1 MKHLFIL
8 FVLVLLAF
16 LGNAQDQNSINDW
29 ENPAVF
35 DVNKEPTRATSY
47 PFADIESAIIGD
59 ESQSPFYINLNGMWR
74 FNWVKKPTDRPIDFY
89 KENYNVSDWAE
100 IKVPSNWELQGYG
113 IPIYSNITYPH
124 PKNPP
129 YIGSNDNPVGSY
141 RRTFN
146 LPESWDGR
154 RVYLHFVSGTSA
166 MYVWVNGQKVGYS
179 QVTKSPAEFDITPYL
194 RKGEN
199 MLAVEVYRWSDGS
212 YLEDQDFWRISGIDR
227 DVYLYSTAQI
237 RILDYFVKAGLD
249 KNYTH
254 GTFSLDV
261 DVKNFSDAKSNG
273 NITASLLDADGKEV
287 YKRKQN
293 WNAISG
299 QTAKLNMKT
308 TVKAPAQWS
317 AETPNL
323 YTLALS
329 LTDSKGQVIEATSCK
344 VGFRSVELKNSQ
356 LLVNGKPVLL
366 KGVNL
371 HEHNDRTGHYVDKAT
386 MLKDI
391 EVMKA
396 HNVNA
401 VRTSHYPQNP
411 LWYSLCD
418 QYGLYLVDEANIE
431 SHGMGYD
438 PQHSLGYKSEW
449 HAAHMDR
456 IVRLV
461 ERDKNHPS
469 VIIWSMGN
477 ECGNGYVFSDA
488 YQWMKERDNTRLVQ
502 SEQAGEKENTDIVC
516 PMYAGFNY
524 QQEYAK
530 RGNPGRPFIQCEY
543 SHAMGNSNG
552 NFKEYWDIIRSSN
565 HMQGGFIWDWVD
577 QGLLAKDELGREY
590 WAYGGDLGGHV
601 YTHDENF
608 CLNGLVWP
616 DRTPHP
622 GLKEVKHIYQDIH
635 FSAIDLANGEIEVY
649 NEFFFITLENFDFK
663 WELIKN
669 GKKEAEGT
677 FITKANPGEKQKI
690 KIDLPSLN
698 KEEGSEYFLNVYAYT
713 RKEANLV
720 PAGHEVARN
729 QMAFDINDYFIP
741 AKSKS
746 GELTLSD
753 ENNRIVVKT
762 NDIYVEINKRT
773 GLLDRYQLN
782 GKNLINQSPRPE
794 FWRAPIDNDFGN
806 NMPSRQNIWRNAGQ
820 NSKVKSIDVQQ
831 KENSVVVTA
840 ILLLAD
846 INSEYTIVYTIKG
859 DGRVRFDINYQSGNT
874 NLPGLPRFGM
884 VMRLPEEF
892 NQFTYYGRGPWENYS
907 DRNTSAFVGIY
918 SSSVAD
924 QYVPYI
930 RPQEN
935 GYKTDVRWLTL
946 TNNDGVGL
954 RVAGLQPISTSAL
967 HFTSTDFD
975 PGLTKKQ
982 QNAVQLVPRNDVYLH
997 VDLAQNGVGGDNSWG
1012 AWTHKQYR
1020 LENDVYQYSFVIQA
1034 IEQ

>member
-1 MKHLFIL
+1 MKYLFIL
-8 FVLVLLAF
+8 IALVSVATM
-16 LGNAQDQNSINDW
+16 GIAQEQKSVNDW
-29 ENPAVF
+29 ENQAVF
-35 DVNKEPTRATSY
+35 DINKEATRATSY
-47 PFADIESAIIGD
+47 PFADVASAIKGD
-59 ESQSPFYINLNGMWR
+59 ETQSPFYFNLNGLWK
-74 FNWVKKPTDRPIDFY
+74 FNWVEKPGDRPIDFY
-89 KENYNVSDWAE
+89 KENYNVTDWAE

-113 IPIYSNITYPH
+113 IPIYSNINYPH

-129 YIGSNDNPVGSY
+129 FIGNDDNPVGSY
-141 RRTFN
+141 RRTFD
-146 LPESWDGR
+146 LPSGWDGR
-154 RVYLHFVSGTSA
+154 RVYLHFASGTSA
-166 MYVWVNGQKVGYS
+166 MYIWINGQKIGYS

-249 KNYTH
+249 KNYTN
-254 GTFSLDV
+254 GTFSLEV
-261 DVKNFSDAKSNG
+261 DIKNFSDTKSNG
-273 NITASLLDADGKEV
+273 SLVVTLLDADRKEV
-287 YKRKQN
+287 FSRKQSWKADN
-293 WNAISG
+293 G
-299 QTAKLNMKT
+299 QTTKIALNT

-323 YTLALS
+323 YTLVLS
-329 LTDSKGQVIEATSCK
+329 LTDNKGEVIEATSCK
-344 VGFRSVELKNSQ
+344 VGFRTVELKNSQ

-401 VRTSHYPQNP
+401 VRTSHYPQSP

-438 PQHSLGYKSEW
+438 PQHSLGYKPEW

-524 QQEYAK
+524 QREYAN
-530 RGNPGRPFIQCEY
+530 RENPGRPFIQCEY

-552 NFKEYWDIIRSSN
+552 NFKEYWDIIRSSD

-635 FSAIDLANGEIEVY
+635 VSAIDLAKGEIEVY

-669 GKKEAEGT
+669 GKRIADGN
-677 FITKANPGEKQKI
+677 FSSKAKPGEKQKI
-690 KIDLPSLN
+690 KINLPSIN

-713 RKEANLV
+713 KKEANLV
-720 PAGHEVARN
+720 HAGHEVARN

-741 AKSKS
+741 AKSKN

-762 NDIYVEINKRT
+762 NDVYVEINKLT

-806 NMPSRQNIWRNAGQ
+806 KMPVRQNIWRSAGQ
-820 NSKVKSIDVQQ
+820 NSKIKNIDVQQ

-840 ILLLAD
+840 NLFLTD
-846 INSEYTIVYTIKG
+846 INSDYTIVYTIKG
-859 DGRVRFDINYQSGNT
+859 DGSVQFDIDYQSGND
-874 NLPGLPRFGM
+874 NLSGLPRFGM
-884 VMRLPEEF
+884 VMRLPGEF
-892 NQFTYYGRGPWENYS
+892 KQFSYYGRGPWENYN
-907 DRNTSAFVGIY
+907 DRNNSSFVGIY
-918 SSSVAD
+918 SGSVTD

-946 TNNDGVGL
+946 TNGDGVGL
-954 RVAGLQPISTSAL
+954 RVDGLQPISTSAL
-967 HFTSTDFD
+967 HFTSADFD

-982 QNAVQLVPRNDVYLH
+982 QNAVQLNPHHDVYLH

-1012 AWTHKQYR
+1012 AWTHKPYR
-1020 LENDVYQYSFVIQA
+1020 LEEKSYQYSFVIQP
-1034 IEQ
+1034 IVP